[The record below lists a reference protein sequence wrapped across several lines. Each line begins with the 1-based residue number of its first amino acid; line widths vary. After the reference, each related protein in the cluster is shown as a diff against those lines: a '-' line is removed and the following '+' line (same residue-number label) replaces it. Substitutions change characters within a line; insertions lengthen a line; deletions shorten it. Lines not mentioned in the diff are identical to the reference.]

1 MCSDC
6 TIQIAAEGVGK
17 SYQIYDEPRDR
28 LKQFL
33 LPRLQRWWGS
43 APRRYFRE
51 FNSLTDIAFRIER
64 GQTVGIVGK
73 NGAGKSTLLQILCG
87 TLSPTVGR
95 VQVHGRVAAL
105 LELGAGFN
113 PEFTGRDNVFMNA
126 QLLGL
131 TEAETAERFDSI
143 VAFADIGDFLDQ
155 PVKTYS
161 SGMFVRLAFAV
172 IAHVDADV
180 LVIDEAL
187 AVGDA
192 YFTQKCMRFLRSF
205 KERGTLLFV
214 SHDASAV
221 VSLCD
226 RALWLEKGRLVSD
239 GPAKEVMQSYL
250 QELYAGQAA
259 AGAVNVPAI
268 AADLPALEVDTT
280 PRVLALTPD
289 MDAPALS
296 AGRFGTGQAVVTA
309 VSLIDSQAGTELA
322 AVTGQED
329 VCLHIRVH
337 TAVELKAPIVGFI
350 VKDRLGQ
357 HLFGDNTFHRQ
368 AGVASP
374 AGAIGGTLTAQ
385 FRFRMPILPKG
396 EYSVAV
402 AIADGTQLDHVMH
415 EWVHEA
421 LIFQS
426 HSDSVVTGL
435 VGIPMLDVSLRAY
448 PPGTGQAQ
456 DPMLQQG

>member
-1 MCSDC
+1 
-6 TIQIAAEGVGK
+6 
-17 SYQIYDEPRDR
+17 
-28 LKQFL
+28 
-33 LPRLQRWWGS
+33 
-43 APRRYFRE
+43 
-51 FNSLTDIAFRIER
+51 
-64 GQTVGIVGK
+64 
-73 NGAGKSTLLQILCG
+73 
-87 TLSPTVGR
+87 
-95 VQVHGRVAAL
+95 
-105 LELGAGFN
+105 
-113 PEFTGRDNVFMNA
+113 
-126 QLLGL
+126 
-131 TEAETAERFDSI
+131 
-143 VAFADIGDFLDQ
+143 
-155 PVKTYS
+155 
-161 SGMFVRLAFAV
+161 
-172 IAHVDADV
+172 
-180 LVIDEAL
+180 
-187 AVGDA
+187 
-192 YFTQKCMRFLRSF
+192 
-205 KERGTLLFV
+205 
-214 SHDASAV
+214 
-221 VSLCD
+221 
-226 RALWLEKGRLVSD
+226 
-239 GPAKEVMQSYL
+239 
-250 QELYAGQAA
+250 
-259 AGAVNVPAI
+259 
-268 AADLPALEVDTT
+268 
-280 PRVLALTPD
+280 
-289 MDAPALS
+289 
-296 AGRFGTGQAVVTA
+296 